1 MTANAQDPMTPSDPR
16 LSAPLSSERS
26 SSSSATD
33 GADVVGGSGEPI
45 VGTSSPLVTTTT
57 GDEVLGVAT
66 GASVSH
72 GRRQLSVALQ
82 VQASFDPSGTVS
94 QVHSSAGYV
103 SPQQVS
109 VPSVQVAPSTVH
121 AVAGAQAAV
130 STSPTEVS
138 ITDATTTGAGV
149 VGFTGSTGSGESH
162 GRKQLSVALQV
173 QASFDP
179 SGTVSQVHSSAG
191 YVSPQ
196 QVSVPSVQVAPST
209 VHAVAGAQA
218 AVSTSPTEVSII
230 DATTTGA
237 GVVDIT
243 CGSGSRISHGRKQLS
258 VARQSQVNPPPL
270 KSSWQLHSSE
280 GYVSPQQL
288 SVPSV
293 QVAPASSHRLPPR
306 HLPSSP

>member
-138 ITDATTTGAGV
+138 I
-149 VGFTGSTGSGESH
+149 
-162 GRKQLSVALQV
+162 
-173 QASFDP
+173 
-179 SGTVSQVHSSAG
+179 
-191 YVSPQ
+191 
-196 QVSVPSVQVAPST
+196 
-209 VHAVAGAQA
+209 
-218 AVSTSPTEVSII
+218 I

-237 GVVDIT
+237 GVVDVT